1 MSPCHFLAAITCYGN
16 AQSSNELA
24 CLASIVAQGRTG
36 TAWLIQNFYAQ
47 WTSSWATWLCCLFVL
62 FPCASASMSGLLPV
76 PTYALT
82 LHSTWLFCLVAF
94 VLLVL
99 LLQYTGTQVGSLPMN
114 AACLPFGMAVY
125 ARAHGWHP
133 CFRISAAR
141 RSFLRCASISTLGVY
156 AYLLPF
162 GVVHLLTRM
171 AGTPVLGYHVVVSS
185 CSLLA
190 SAAWS

>member
-1 MSPCHFLAAITCYGN
+1 M
-16 AQSSNELA
+16 
-24 CLASIVAQGRTG
+24 
-36 TAWLIQNFYAQ
+36 
-47 WTSSWATWLCCLFVL
+47 
-62 FPCASASMSGLLPV
+62 

-114 AACLPFGMAVY
+114 AASLPFGVAVY
-125 ARAHGWHP
+125 AHAHGWHP
-133 CFRISAAR
+133 CFRVSAAR

-171 AGTPVLGYHVVVSS
+171 AGTPVLGYHAVVSS

-190 SAAWS
+190 SAARS